1 MTQISNSLVFCC
13 DLVVDLLV
21 IETTQS
27 WSDVVLF
34 SHFEVFTEVLISAP
48 PVSVDHAKTLAS
60 SHLMEVRVADIVLDS
75 VSWESPITVTSSVRL
90 VSLANSVSPMI
101 NQLFL
106 LILDQHP
113 NNE

>member
-1 MTQISNSLVFCC
+1 MTQISNGLVLCC
-13 DLVVDLLV
+13 NLVVDLLV
-21 IETTQS
+21 IETTQGR
-27 WSDVVLF
+27 SDVVLL

-48 PVSVDHAKTLAS
+48 PVGVDHAKTLAS
-60 SHLMEVRVADIVLDS
+60 SHLMEVRVADVVLDS
-75 VSWESPITVTSSVRL
+75 VGWESPITVTSTVCL
-90 VSLANSVSPMI
+90 VSLADSVSPMI